1 MYVITLLDGNR
12 ARTELKCTSTQS
24 EAGAWWV
31 VDLGES
37 YSISA
42 VAITTVN
49 GENDNNRSRV

>member
-1 MYVITLLDGNR
+1 MYVITRLDGNR

-24 EAGAWWV
+24 EAGVWWV

-37 YSISA
+37 YSVGA